1 MQNLTGFL
9 DGTKRIIE
17 GKERKRK
24 DTVTQ
29 QQRHKQT
36 EEKKHIVLNVTYK
49 P

>member
-9 DGTKRIIE
+9 DGTKRIIG

-29 QQRHKQT
+29 QQWHKT
-36 EEKKHIVLNVTYK
+36 NRGKKPGK

>member
-24 DTVTQ
+24 DTGTQ
-29 QQRHKQT
+29 QQRHKT
-36 EEKKHIVLNVTYK
+36 TRGKKPRK